1 MIDMT
6 KLFEVKLHFTAYI
19 SAENEVDARAKVHK
33 AMYKRHDGQ
42 MTFDD
47 CEVNPLQIFLDE

>member
-1 MIDMT
+1 MT

-19 SAENEVDARAKVHK
+19 SAEDSIEARAKVHK
-33 AMYKRHDGQ
+33 AMYKRQNGQ

-47 CEVNPLQIFLDE
+47 CEVNPLQILLD